1 MRRTEDKPLGNGPEQ
16 ATSSVQVGAAHYGG
30 GYDALY
36 RWISYWYQLR
46 EVRRLEP
53 ESMLEIG
60 VGNGTVS
67 RHLARDGIAVT
78 TCDFDARLAPDVC
91 GDVRRLPFAD
101 ESFDLV
107 LCAQVLEH
115 ISFSEFPDLL
125 DEIRRVSRRYAVITL
140 PCSRAGLFL
149 VPTFLGTA
157 TAPRLAVRLPM
168 PNWLGKLF
176 FRQHKWEIGRLG
188 FPRRTVRRA
197 IRAVGWRIVREV
209 QPILNTYH
217 YFFILEKTATD
228 HTDQH
233 R

>member
-1 MRRTEDKPLGNGPEQ
+1 VSKPAENG
-16 ATSSVQVGAAHYGG
+16 ASRVQVRAGHYGE

-46 EVRRLEP
+46 EVRRLGP
-53 ESMLEIG
+53 ASVLEIG

-67 RHLARDGIAVT
+67 GRLAADGIAVT

-91 GDVRRLPFAD
+91 GDVRRLPFAA
-101 ESFDLV
+101 EEFDVV

-115 ISFSEFPDLL
+115 LPFGELPALL

-140 PCSRAGLFL
+140 PCSRAGLFF
-149 VPTFLGTA
+149 VPTFLGAA
-157 TAPRLAVRLPM
+157 TAPRLALRLPM

-176 FRQHKWEIGRLG
+176 FRQHEWEIGRFRYPL
-188 FPRRTVRRA
+188 RTVRRA
-197 IRAVGWRIVREV
+197 IRAMGWRIVREV

-217 YFFILEKTATD
+217 YFFVLEK
-228 HTDQH
+228 
-233 R
+233 